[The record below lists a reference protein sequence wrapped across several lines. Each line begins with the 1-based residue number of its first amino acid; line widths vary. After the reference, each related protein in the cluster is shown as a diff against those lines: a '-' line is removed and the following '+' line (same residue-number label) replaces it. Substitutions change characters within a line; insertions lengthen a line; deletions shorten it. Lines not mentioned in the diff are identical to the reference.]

1 MEEAENR
8 HSPELDQ
15 ANGIG
20 RLIEAARAGSREA
33 LGELLERYERHLLLI
48 ADRELTPL
56 LRAKESPSDIV
67 QEAFLDMQAVFS
79 QFKGQTEQ
87 ELFAWL
93 RQTLL
98 HRVAKAHRRW
108 LGTAKRDMAREEIQ
122 IAPGEDSRWQRHAVR
137 QVDLPSAIAMAHEQ
151 QERLDRILEGLS
163 SDYREVI
170 LLHHR
175 DGLPFKEIAERMA
188 RSETAVRKL
197 WVRAVRQLQERL
209 EETGGPQ

>member
-1 MEEAENR
+1 MERAEDR
-8 HSPELDQ
+8 PSSELDEADRIVQ
-15 ANGIG
+15 
-20 RLIEAARAGSREA
+20 LIEAARTGSQEA
-33 LGELLERYERHLLLI
+33 LGELLERYQRHLLLI
-48 ADRELTPL
+48 ADRELTPP

-67 QEAFLDMQAVFS
+67 QETFLDVQAVFS

-108 LGTAKRDMAREEIQ
+108 LGTAKRDMAREQIH
-122 IAPGEDSRWQRHAVR
+122 IAPGEDSQWQRHVVR
-137 QVDLPSAIAMAHEQ
+137 RVDLPSAIAMAHEQ
-151 QERLDRILEGLS
+151 QERLERVLEGLS

-197 WVRAVRQLQERL
+197 WVRAVKQLQERL